1 MKNAKTLSPFTTYI
15 SEKRSEHKNLTNQI
29 KRFYFGQHNLKLKGM
44 LTIGKMYKTL
54 YYTAINT
61 QISCSF
67 GVKYVFSPSYV
78 KTHRVICL
86 FNRLG
91 GKFTK
96 RLGC

>member
-29 KRFYFGQHNLKLKGM
+29 KRFYFGQRNLKLKGM
-44 LTIGKMYKTL
+44 SEKGIKRYIILLSIL
-54 YYTAINT
+54 
-61 QISCSF
+61 QFLVVF
-67 GVKYVFSPSYV
+67 GVKYVFSPSHV
-78 KTHRVICL
+78 KTHLVICL
-86 FNRLG
+86 FNCLG